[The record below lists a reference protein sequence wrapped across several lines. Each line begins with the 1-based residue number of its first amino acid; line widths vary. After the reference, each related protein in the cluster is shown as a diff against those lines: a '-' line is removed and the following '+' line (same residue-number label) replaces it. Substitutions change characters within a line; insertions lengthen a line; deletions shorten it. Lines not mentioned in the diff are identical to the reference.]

1 MQTIEEWRI
10 LRAMGLPGPTRPGR
24 THTFHEPEW
33 PNLGRFWH
41 HSSGTLKVSVR
52 LPHVLLRCN
61 VVDYDV
67 GRSILRWSLTRFP
80 PSRNHFTERK
90 WSIWGGVRPCVTL
103 ANVTRFRS
111 RLVVS
116 IRWNN
121 SVPSLKQCHAR
132 QRDQIQVAIG
142 GFNPMKKNGAP
153 SLNKCHAHQSR

>member
-67 GRSILRWSLTRFP
+67 GRSILRWSRADYVVGRSFVLLALTR
-80 PSRNHFTERK
+80 
-90 WSIWGGVRPCVTL
+90 SIS
-103 ANVTRFRS
+103 NVPQYLS
-111 RLVVS
+111 YYHYIIIYCL
-116 IRWNN
+116 I
-121 SVPSLKQCHAR
+121 
-132 QRDQIQVAIG
+132 IYYYYIE
-142 GFNPMKKNGAP
+142 
-153 SLNKCHAHQSR
+153 